1 MYTLKI
7 KSILFL
13 FLGILFLTN
22 CKSTKTN
29 SVGDTTENVNVRSV
43 DAPIGVLT
51 IVDLIQRLPGVT
63 VRGTTVRVFGPNSFS
78 NVSEPLFL
86 VDGVA
91 FSGGFAGIRSSINP
105 ADVKSVELYK
115 TPSEL
120 AIYGVRGS
128 NGVINIILK
137 K

>member
-1 MYTLKI
+1 MYTSKI
-7 KSILFL
+7 KSVLFL
-13 FLGILFLTN
+13 FLGLLFLAN

-29 SVGDTTENVNVRSV
+29 SVGDTAENVRNL
-43 DAPIGVLT
+43 DAPNGPVT

-86 VDGVA
+86 VNGA
-91 FSGGFAGIRSSINP
+91 AYSGGFAGIRSSINP
-105 ADVKSVELYK
+105 ADVKSVEVYK

-137 K
+137 Q

>member
-1 MYTLKI
+1 MLKI

-13 FLGILFLTN
+13 FLGILFFTN
-22 CKSTKTN
+22 CRSTKTN
-29 SVGDTTENVNVRSV
+29 SVGDTTENVRSV
-43 DAPIGVLT
+43 DAPIGLVT

-63 VRGTTVRVFGPNSFS
+63 VRGTTVRVFGPNSFL

-91 FSGGFAGIRSSINP
+91 FSGGFAGIRSFINP

-120 AIYGVRGS
+120 AMYGIRGS